1 QRVSGLPA
9 ARRARLRQRLSGTG
23 RIRADARAARA
34 VRLARPAAGQ
44 QPVRRVPRD
53 LSGAHRH
60 PAHAAGAAQR
70 DDAPR
75 LYAVVGEP
83 GPEHAGDARHASAPL
98 PARADARC
106 LGDAPHGGEG
116 RLDPPDAGASGPV
129 DRRTRLPGVRAED
142 LPAAVGGAPPMK
154 DDRYNVLNAIARGV
168 SQGPLPPGALRDHP
182 GAGPLPDRPSDA
194 ESMAASF
201 ERELTALKG
210 FVYRVDDAA
219 SAANQVLELIRARGA
234 SRVLAWDDE
243 WLAPR
248 GI

>member
-1 QRVSGLPA
+1 
-9 ARRARLRQRLSGTG
+9 
-23 RIRADARAARA
+23 
-34 VRLARPAAGQ
+34 
-44 QPVRRVPRD
+44 
-53 LSGAHRH
+53 
-60 PAHAAGAAQR
+60 
-70 DDAPR
+70 
-75 LYAVVGEP
+75 
-83 GPEHAGDARHASAPL
+83 
-98 PARADARC
+98 
-106 LGDAPHGGEG
+106 
-116 RLDPPDAGASGPV
+116 
-129 DRRTRLPGVRAED
+129 
-142 LPAAVGGAPPMK
+142 MK

-210 FVYRVDDAA
+210 FVCRVDDAA

-248 GI
+248 GIGSFLRDAGITLEPCWLPADREARTARLEAIDDIVVGLTGAYGALADTGSLALVSGPGRGRIASLLPPVHIAVVGLSQLYPSLPHFMAANPGVADVGANLVLVTGPSRTGDIELTLTLGVHGPGEVHVVLYRD